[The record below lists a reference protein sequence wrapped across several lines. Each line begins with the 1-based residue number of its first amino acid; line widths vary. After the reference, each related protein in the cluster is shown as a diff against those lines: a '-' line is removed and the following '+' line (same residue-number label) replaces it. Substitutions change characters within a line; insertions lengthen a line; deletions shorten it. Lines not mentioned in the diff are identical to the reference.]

1 MNILSIKKTKILVV
15 FSIISITLQ
24 VFAQDNPENK
34 PAYQYWDNRYI
45 DDKIVLKF
53 KIDKYKLQETDS
65 VNVIISIENKSDASI
80 FILNHYGLRHA
91 YSSDSS
97 DQTLVIDFGSDYT
110 SGVEIS
116 DELREIGEGEKYLKR
131 MYLKK
136 SDFDYLKN
144 GEVFFKFALGF
155 AYIRSYE
162 ILFKNKD
169 LGSFKTHRVSGNI
182 WEASNNVIWV
192 SLCYEIDLIHY
203 VKFMK

>member
-1 MNILSIKKTKILVV
+1 MKIFPITFSLLSVALQIPAQNIS
-15 FSIISITLQ
+15 
-24 VFAQDNPENK
+24 DEK

-45 DDKIVLKF
+45 DDKIILKF
-53 KIDKYKLQETDS
+53 KIDKYKLKETDS

-97 DQTLVIDFGSDYT
+97 DQNLVIDFGSDYT

-136 SDFDYLKN
+136 ICL
-144 GEVFFKFALGF
+144 LG
-155 AYIRSYE
+155 
-162 ILFKNKD
+162 L
-169 LGSFKTHRVSGNI
+169 LGDIKS
-182 WEASNNVIWV
+182 
-192 SLCYEIDLIHY
+192 
-203 VKFMK
+203 